1 MKIRVDC
8 FLPGMGTEQAKSVT
22 DGLRREEAV
31 DKIFWVDGS
40 ENDPADE
47 CENRIGG
54 PLCASA
60 TLRKIAEAS
69 SGDYTLIYTG
79 NAVLRMGMSALDRML
94 QVARDTNAGLVYA
107 DYYEVRNG
115 RRSEHPVIDCQAGS
129 LRDDFDFGPVLL
141 YRTDALKRAVG
152 QMERDYRFAGLYDL
166 RLRVS
171 CRDLLVHIN
180 EYLYSD
186 LKDDESGDVN
196 SLFS

>member
-79 NAVLRMGMSALDRML
+79 NAVLRM
-94 QVARDTNAGLVYA
+94 
-107 DYYEVRNG
+107 
-115 RRSEHPVIDCQAGS
+115 
-129 LRDDFDFGPVLL
+129 
-141 YRTDALKRAVG
+141 
-152 QMERDYRFAGLYDL
+152 
-166 RLRVS
+166 
-171 CRDLLVHIN
+171 
-180 EYLYSD
+180 
-186 LKDDESGDVN
+186 
-196 SLFS
+196 